1 MNISR
6 RTLLGSALAAPVI
19 ATMAP
24 GLNVAFGAETG
35 TPRDTLIVIFQRGA
49 ADWLQMLAPSGDADY
64 IKARPNIRV
73 MANAGIGL
81 GTMKGTD
88 IYLSASAPDLKTLYD
103 AGQLAFVHAAGM
115 PTNSRSH
122 FDCQDM
128 MEKAAVETESKQTA
142 GWLAR
147 HLASTDVAPP
157 ILATL
162 SASLSAPV
170 SLQGNSQAIA
180 IGNSTTFNVSGGDAN
195 VNLLRN
201 LNTGTSRFE
210 AKARE
215 TLNAVSSI
223 QLGLRTINTSQSN
236 AAGYTGGAL
245 STALRSLAQMIKMN
259 VGVTTATVDFGSW
272 DMHNSMVTEFAT
284 RTTEFSRA
292 IAAFWKDMADYQSRI
307 TIVTMTE
314 FGRRLQENA
323 SLGTDHGSASGML
336 VLGGNVNG
344 GKLYG
349 TWPGLAAGTLTRGD
363 LAVTTDYRQVL
374 SEILVTRHAEKNLA
388 AVFPTVKYAP
398 LGLIKTA

>member
-6 RTLLGSALAAPVI
+6 RNLLGSTLAGAGL
-19 ATMAP
+19 ATLAP
-24 GLNVAFGAETG
+24 GLRVAFGADAGAT
-35 TPRDTLIVIFQRGA
+35 RDALVVIFQRGA

-64 IKARPNIRV
+64 IRARPNIRV
-73 MANAGIGL
+73 AANAGIGL
-81 GTMKGTD
+81 GTMNGTD
-88 IYLSASAPDLKTLYD
+88 MYLSASAPELKTLYD

-128 MEKAAVETESKQTA
+128 MEKAAVETEGKQTT
-142 GWLAR
+142 GWLTR
-147 HLASTDVAPP
+147 HLASIDTGLP

-170 SLQGNSQAIA
+170 SLQGNNQVVA

-195 VNLLRN
+195 LNLLRN
-201 LNTGTSRFE
+201 LNAGGSKFE

-215 TLNAVSSI
+215 TLDAVSSI

-236 AAGYTGGAL
+236 NAGYTGGQL

-259 VGVTTATVDFGSW
+259 VGVTTATVDFGGW
-272 DMHNSMVTEFAT
+272 DMHNGLVTEFAA
-284 RTTEFSRA
+284 RTQEFSRS
-292 IAAFWKDMADYQSRI
+292 IAAFWRDMADYQSRI
-307 TIVTMTE
+307 TVVTMTE
-314 FGRRLQENA
+314 FGRRLTENA

-349 TWPGLAAGTLTRGD
+349 NWPGLAASALTSGD
-363 LAVTTDYRQVL
+363 LTVTTDYRQVL
-374 SEILVTRHAEKNLA
+374 SEILVNRHTEKNLA
-388 AVFPTVKYAP
+388 AVFPSVKYAP
-398 LGLIKTA
+398 LGIIKTA